1 MKRLGIILMG
11 LIVLLVSTNEGHAQ
25 HRKPV
30 KPARVSRVKVV
41 YKRPRTKVVAVRTL
55 PHTRRVILHKGTKLY
70 FANNRYYRYY
80 NGRYIV
86 VAPKIGVRLSFLPQ
100 GYVNV
105 VFGNRNYYMFQGVYY
120 EKDGDEYEV
129 VYPELG
135 TIIYELPEDY
145 EKVEVDGLT
154 YYESNNVLYEKIQV
168 DGTRAYE
175 VVGIIED

>member
-11 LIVLLVSTNEGHAQ
+11 LIVFLVPTNEGHAQ
-25 HRKPV
+25 HRRSV
-30 KPARVSRVKVV
+30 KPAKVARAKV
-41 YKRPRTKVVAVRTL
+41 AYKRPRTKVVAIRTL
-55 PHTRRVILHKGTKLY
+55 PHTRRVISHKGTKFY
-70 FANNRYYRYY
+70 FANNRFYRYY

-86 VAPKIGVRLSFLPQ
+86 VAPKIGVRLSFLPK

-105 VFGNRNYYMFQGVYY
+105 VFGGRNYFMFQGVYY
-120 EKDGDEYEV
+120 VNVGDEYEV

-145 EKVEVDGLT
+145 EKVEVDGFT
-154 YYESNNVLYEKIQV
+154 YYESNNVLYEKVQV